1 MTTNNN
7 LLVELFVE
15 ELPPKA
21 LKKLGEAFATVLRD
35 QLVAQGLA
43 DAGSVLTAYASPRR
57 LAVHLTNVLAQAA
70 DKAVSQKLMPVS
82 VGLDAAGQATPA
94 LLKRL
99 AALGADAGAVPGLQ
113 RAMDGK
119 AEALFFQSTAKGAT
133 LAEGLQKA
141 LAEAIAKLPIPKVMS
156 YQLETN
162 CELPGWSS
170 VSFVRPAH
178 GLVALHGDGVVP
190 VGALG
195 LTAGRQTHGHRF
207 EAAVDPI
214 ELRDANSYAGQ
225 MSEQGA
231 VIPGFEARRLEI
243 ARQLAEAAVTV
254 GGGMQPID
262 DDALLDEV
270 TALVERPNVL
280 VCEFEREFLDV
291 PQECLILTMK
301 ANQKYFPLLDAA
313 GKLSNKFLVVSNIRP
328 DDASAVIGGNERVVR
343 PRLADAKFFFD
354 QDRKKSL
361 ASRVESLAKV
371 VYHNKLGTQGER
383 VERVM
388 RIARALAEQLG
399 DATLARQATQ
409 AAQLAKAD
417 LVTDMVGEFPELQGT
432 MGRYYA
438 LHDGLDPAVA
448 DAIEDHYKPRFA
460 GDELPRNPVGIVV
473 ALADK
478 LETLV
483 GMFGIGNLPTGDRD
497 PFALRRHALGVIRML
512 VERRLPLELRAVLG
526 SAFAVFAGHKAGEIA
541 LSDPTDALE
550 AFVYDRLAGSLR
562 EQGASAQ
569 EVDAVLAPRP
579 QRLGEVP
586 QLLAAV
592 RAFAALPEAPALAAA
607 NKRIGNGRLLE
618 DVADALVGRGQRRR
632 LGQGGEGPH
641 GRQQLRH
648 LAQALRAFA
657 ALPEAPALAAA
668 NKRIGNIL
676 KKSPEADAH
685 VSELL
690 LHEPAEKAL
699 HAAMRQIVPVA
710 DAQFDKGDYT
720 ASLQTLAALRDPV
733 DAFFDGVMVNA
744 EQADLRLNRLG
755 LLMLLHAAMNRVAQL
770 ERLAT

>member
-1 MTTNNN
+1 MTSVQKN

-21 LKKLGEAFATVLRD
+21 LKKLGDAFAGVLRD

-43 DAGSVLTAYASPRR
+43 EPASVLTAYASPRR
-57 LAVHLTNVLAQAA
+57 LAAHLTHVAERAV
-70 DKAVSQKLMPVS
+70 DKAVSQKLMPVA
-82 VGLDAAGQATPA
+82 VGLDASGQPTPA

-99 AALGADAGAVPGLQ
+99 AALGADASAVPGLK

-119 AEALFFQSTAKGAT
+119 AEALFYESTAKGAT

-156 YQLETN
+156 YQLESG

-178 GLVALHGDGVVP
+178 GLVALHGDAVVP
-190 VGALG
+190 VEALG
-195 LTAGRQTHGHRF
+195 LKAGRETHGHRF
-207 EAAVDPI
+207 EAAVDPVV
-214 ELRDANSYAGQ
+214 LRDANSYALQ
-225 MSEQGA
+225 MQDEGA
-231 VIPGFEARRLEI
+231 VIASFEARRTEI
-243 ARQLAEAAVTV
+243 ARQLAAAAVRV
-254 GGGMQPID
+254 GGAAVPIH

-280 VCEFEREFLDV
+280 VCSFEREFLEV

-301 ANQKYFPLLDAA
+301 ANQKYFPLLDASNR
-313 GKLSNKFLVVSNIRP
+313 LTNKFLVVSNISP
-328 DDASAVIGGNERVVR
+328 EDASAVVGGNERVVR

-361 ASRVESLAKV
+361 ASRVESLGKV

-388 RIARALAEQLG
+388 RIARGIAEKLGAAALIAH
-399 DATLARQATQ
+399 AVQ

-438 LHDGLDPAVA
+438 LHDGLSAEVA

-460 GDELPRNPVGIVV
+460 GDELPRNSVGLVV

-512 VERRLPLELRAVLG
+512 IEKDLPLKL
-526 SAFAVFAGHKAGEIA
+526 
-541 LSDPTDALE
+541 DALLQDAAAQFKDIGGFDTGKATAE
-550 AFVYDRLAGSLR
+550 LQDFILDRLAGSLR

-586 QLLAAV
+586 KLLAAV
-592 RAFAALPEAPALAAA
+592 RAFAALPAAA
-607 NKRIGNGRLLE
+607 
-618 DVADALVGRGQRRR
+618 
-632 LGQGGEGPH
+632 
-641 GRQQLRH
+641 
-648 LAQALRAFA
+648 
-657 ALPEAPALAAA
+657 ALAAA

-676 KKSPEADAH
+676 KKAPEADAH

-690 LHEPAEKAL
+690 LQEPAEKAL
-699 HAAMRQIVPVA
+699 HAAMAEVVPA
-710 DAQFDKGDYT
+710 ANTQFDAGDYT
-720 ASLQTLAALRDPV
+720 ASLQTLAALREPV

-755 LLMLLHAAMNRVAQL
+755 LLMSLHAAMNRVAQL
-770 ERLAT
+770 ERLAA